1 MKHKSQHTISQTYLR
16 EWCDPSTPQGHEPYI
31 WIVAKDGSEITNKAP
46 KNAFRE
52 SDFYTVYDESGN
64 RDIAL
69 EHQLHKI
76 EDDFV
81 QVRSA
86 IKDHK
91 PINDDDMLGL
101 VTYISAAYART
112 EHQKSDQASIWNELL
127 DIYGNLEID
136 KRMPSLYAQVEDY
149 KDQPMP
155 FMLSNFIE
163 LTIPVLKQMNLTI
176 WVNPVGNEFI
186 TSDNPVVW
194 IDPSLLVP
202 ELPLTFFGLGSPMLE
217 ILFPI
222 TPNHLA
228 TLSWS
233 ARERYIILDAESEM
247 VDQVNKLI
255 VSWSS
260 ESVILNHDK
269 PNPYWFSP

>member
-1 MKHKSQHTISQTYLR
+1 MKHKSQHTISQTYLW
-16 EWCDPSTPQGHEPYI
+16 EWCDPSTPRGHEPYI
-31 WIVAKDGSEITNKAP
+31 WIAAKDGSAITNRAP
-46 KNAFRE
+46 KNAFSE
-52 SDFYTVYDESGN
+52 SDFYTVYDEAGN
-64 RDIAL
+64 RDITL
-69 EHQLHKI
+69 EHRLQKI
-76 EDDFV
+76 EDGFV
-81 QVRSA
+81 QVRST

-91 PINDDDMLGL
+91 PINDDDMLRL

-155 FMLSNFIE
+155 FMLSNFME
-163 LTIPVLKQMNLTI
+163 LTVPVLKQMNLSI
-176 WVNPVGNEFI
+176 CVNPVGNGFI

-194 IDPSLLVP
+194 IDPSVLVL
-202 ELPLTFFGLGSPMLE
+202 ELPSTFFGLGSPMLE

-228 TLSWS
+228 ILSWS

-247 VDQVNKLI
+247 VDILNKLI

-260 ESVILNHDK
+260 ESVILNHNN